1 MNKDILPPKSA
12 MATSRPILL
21 LLALVALQVAN
32 VAAFT
37 PALGKFSH
45 QWKRSAGAQRAGRG
59 GASATSLISCARA
72 LKRPPEI
79 VAAQSWDHCAA
90 AYLFLHAHSAPSQRW
105 TSRWQSDRVS
115 VTTQW
120 STPPSD
126 AGNCEDGALRRHS
139 LLGLRCRCCRDFR
152 VTMLSYGAHVQSDGD
167 KDPKPDDKVNLSSCA
182 CAW

>member
-72 LKRPPEI
+72 AR
-79 VAAQSWDHCAA
+79 DRGCA
-90 AYLFLHAHSAPSQRW
+90 
-105 TSRWQSDRVS
+105 
-115 VTTQW
+115 
-120 STPPSD
+120 
-126 AGNCEDGALRRHS
+126 E
-139 LLGLRCRCCRDFR
+139 LGPLRCCIP
-152 VTMLSYGAHVQSDGD
+152 L
-167 KDPKPDDKVNLSSCA
+167 PA
-182 CAW
+182 CSQCSFPTLDIQMAKRQGVSHHAMVYAAVRRRELRGWCVETPFSAWTQMPLLP